1 MDQTLFNWVL
11 SGVSVLGGW
20 ILKVIWDSIREMRQ
34 ELRIIDTKMHS
45 DFVRRDDFKEAV
57 KDIKEDVKQGFNKVD
72 QALSRLELKLDNKAD
87 AE

>member
-11 SGVSVLGGW
+11 SGVSILGGW
-20 ILKVIWDSIREMRQ
+20 VLKVIWESIKDMRQ
-34 ELRIIDTKMHS
+34 ELRVIDSKMHN

-57 KDIKEDVKQGFNKVD
+57 KEIKEDVKQGFNKVD

-87 AE
+87 AD

>member
-34 ELRIIDTKMHS
+34 ELRIIDTKMHN

>member
-1 MDQTLFNWVL
+1 MDQTLFNWIL

-34 ELRIIDTKMHS
+34 ELRTIDTKMHN

-57 KDIKEDVKQGFNKVD
+57 KEIKEDVKQGFNKVD

>member
-34 ELRIIDTKMHS
+34 ELRIIDTKMHN

-57 KDIKEDVKQGFNKVD
+57 KDIKEDVKQGFNRVD
-72 QALSRLELKLDNKAD
+72 QAFSRLELKLDNKAD

>member
-1 MDQTLFNWVL
+1 MDQTLFNWIL

-34 ELRIIDTKMHS
+34 ELRTIDTKMHN

-57 KDIKEDVKQGFNKVD
+57 KEIKEDVKQGFNKVD
-72 QALSRLELKLDNKAD
+72 QALTRLELKLDNKAD